1 MLSEKQVT
9 RFRALYSSCL
19 GENIDLQKA
28 HKEGIKLL
36 RLIELIYKPI
46 TKNEYEQLQKRRGET
61 EDL

>member
-1 MLSEKQVT
+1 MLDDKQIIKFKRLYENLFGEKINHEKT
-9 RFRALYSSCL
+9 Y
-19 GENIDLQKA
+19 E
-28 HKEGIKLL
+28 EGIKLL